1 MKALWRIQDKYVLDH
16 SSLDAFLFL
25 RFLKVLIV
33 ISFVGCLLTWPIL
46 LPLHATGGG
55 GSTELDRVAFGN
67 IVSARKYY
75 VHALLACIYFG
86 ESVQCLTTEANSGRV
101 YSVYGGARVHILRQH
116 KASLSYGSF
125 LRR

>member
-1 MKALWRIQDKYVLDH
+1 MKTLWRTSDKVVLDH

-55 GSTELDRVAFGN
+55 DSAELDRVAFGN
-67 IVSARKYY
+67 IVSARRYY
-75 VHALLACIYFG
+75 VHALLAWIYFG
-86 ESVQCLTTEANSGRV
+86 RSV
-101 YSVYGGARVHILRQH
+101 
-116 KASLSYGSF
+116 
-125 LRR
+125 